1 MDLKRIENIIR
12 IAEEKNITRAA
23 DKLFL
28 SQPALNLQLLNL
40 EKELGTKLFYRRGNE
55 WSITEAGQLY
65 VDTARRM
72 LTLKKDCYSKI
83 SDIAKLHNEEIAI
96 GAPGIQGD
104 RMMTAIYGE
113 FHKSFPHVK
122 LQLNIMKGLKAQ
134 ELVRN
139 STIDLAIILM
149 GDKQIYHLQYD
160 FLASIEVLLAISEN
174 NPLLSLLEKDDD
186 GTEVMDLKN
195 LRDVPFVL
203 GAKDSTE
210 RYVSEQA
217 FGHAGIDPTV
227 YMEAE
232 GLSYPMAMVAAGE
245 CCSLVGAYHRPEL
258 AKGTRLVKL
267 KSHPVMNAC
276 AVRRKDSYL
285 SEPMELLLKL
295 SRGYWSQLSDTEN

>member
-12 IAEEKNITRAA
+12 IAEERNITRAA

-55 WSITEAGQLY
+55 WSITEAGRIY
-65 VDTARRM
+65 VETARRM
-72 LTLKKDCYSKI
+72 LALKKDCYSRI

-96 GAPGIQGD
+96 GASGIQGD
-104 RMMTAIYGE
+104 HMMTSIYE
-113 FHKSFPHVK
+113 QFHRQFPNVK

-139 STIDLAIILM
+139 STIDLGIILM
-149 GDKQIYHLQYD
+149 GDKQSYHLQYD
-160 FLASIEVLLAISEN
+160 LLARVEVLLAIAADSPHLSQLEREEN
-174 NPLLSLLEKDDD
+174 GE
-186 GTEVMDLKN
+186 EVMN
-195 LRDVPFVL
+195 LRHLQDVPFVL

-217 FGHAGIDPTV
+217 FERAGVDDPAV

-232 GLSYPMAMVAAGE
+232 GISYPMAMVAAGE
-245 CCSLVGAYHRPEL
+245 CCSLIGAYNKPVMP
-258 AKGTRLVKL
+258 AGIRLVKL
-267 KSHPVMNAC
+267 KSHPMMNAL
-276 AVRRKDSYL
+276 AVRRKDTHL
-285 SEPMELLLKL
+285 SEPMELLIRLAKE
-295 SRGYWSQLSDTEN
+295 YWEQFS